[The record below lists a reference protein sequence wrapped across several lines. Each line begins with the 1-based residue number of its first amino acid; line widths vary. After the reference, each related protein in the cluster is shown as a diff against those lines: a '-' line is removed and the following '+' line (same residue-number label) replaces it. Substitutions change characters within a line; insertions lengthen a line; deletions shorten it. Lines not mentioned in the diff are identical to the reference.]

1 MILFL
6 DTVSSLPEFS
16 IIEDKKIIYS
26 EKILKINKEKMS
38 DCIIPN
44 YMKLNN
50 EFSLTSK
57 LKLLICN
64 TGPGSYTALRVG
76 IAFLSGLS
84 IARQIEIKGL
94 TCIQLF
100 KNEIKNED
108 LKKTAIYITSS
119 NNQNFIC
126 LYNLDKNNYDI
137 HKTDQNTNL
146 SLIKEFPINIILS
159 NDDVS
164 LSEFNFSDQLKFKKI
179 KFNELVINNL
189 KQILDLPKQKIIEPV
204 YVSNNQILN

>member
-1 MILFL
+1 M
-6 DTVSSLPEFS
+6 
-16 IIEDKKIIYS
+16 
-26 EKILKINKEKMS
+26 
-38 DCIIPN
+38 
-44 YMKLNN
+44 
-50 EFSLTSK
+50 
-57 LKLLICN
+57 
-64 TGPGSYTALRVG
+64 
-76 IAFLSGLS
+76 
-84 IARQIEIKGL
+84 
-94 TCIQLF
+94 
-100 KNEIKNED
+100 
-108 LKKTAIYITSS
+108 
-119 NNQNFIC
+119 
-126 LYNLDKNNYDI
+126 DKNNYDI

>member
-108 LKKTAIYITSS
+108 LKKNSY
-119 NNQNFIC
+119 
-126 LYNLDKNNYDI
+126 LYNIFKQSKFYM
-137 HKTDQNTNL
+137 
-146 SLIKEFPINIILS
+146 LI
-159 NDDVS
+159 
-164 LSEFNFSDQLKFKKI
+164 
-179 KFNELVINNL
+179 
-189 KQILDLPKQKIIEPV
+189 
-204 YVSNNQILN
+204 